1 MLYIH
6 SLKDLAPKTAD
17 IESVPIIREIKGII
31 KKVFSEDDFKN
42 LSELFP
48 NHDDINSIVNSSK
61 LIEPVIEKIREL
73 INQNNP
79 TYEAINL
86 YRTVSMLEEVNQP
99 LLDNIQYLEEI
110 KSLRIELIKEV
121 TSIFNSIASIKT
133 MDERT
138 DLNNRIN
145 AIFQK
150 ILRNNEFAFY
160 ASDVINEGKI
170 ARIKDLDE
178 SMANGFFFHVT
189 VKEHLDKLSF
199 DEIKNRIKNEEF
211 EPVENITSDIS
222 GIKRGVQA
230 AYDFNMKMVN
240 LIVVL
245 YSYIK
250 VLIQ

>member
-17 IESVPIIREIKGII
+17 IESVPIIREIKRRI
-31 KKVFSEDDFKN
+31 KRSFSEDDFKGFN
-42 LSELFP
+42 EFFP
-48 NHDDINSIVNSSK
+48 TNDDINPIINSSK
-61 LIEPVIEKIREL
+61 VIEPAIEKIKEL
-73 INQNNP
+73 IGRNNS

-99 LLDNIQYLEEI
+99 LLDNIKYLEEI
-110 KSLRIELIKEV
+110 KSFRIEMKKEL
-121 TSIFNSIASIKT
+121 TSVFNSITSIRT
-133 MDERT
+133 IDERT
-138 DLNNRIN
+138 ELNNRIN

-160 ASDVINEGKI
+160 ANDIINEGKL

-178 SMANGFFFHVT
+178 SLANGFFFHVT

-199 DEIKNRIKNEEF
+199 DEIKKRLKNDELD
-211 EPVENITSDIS
+211 PVESITSDIS
-222 GIKRGVQA
+222 EIKKGVQA
-230 AYDFNMKMVN
+230 TYDLNMKLVN
-240 LIVVL
+240 LIVLL